1 MTLDIC
7 KRIVI
12 RQSEMTSNERLERYR
27 EFDIKKRTKLSE
39 TIYRDIRYCRM
50 YFLYLKLCLE
60 LEKKKI
66 PINDQLIKVNK
77 RLFKDHS
84 LDTILTSSFDQYFK
98 SNKHLFVEE
107 QVKLLSQSE
116 TLDKDYLYFKLPKDR
131 TENVMIN
138 EIKSLMKNKLK
149 ERDNNLFSNSK
160 TPYIRLHIEY
170 NCFIMSVNNYSRREI
185 QTYIN
190 EKYENYKELL
200 IQKKKSFKKTKS
212 LVKRYSFTDPDDYS
226 RPLEE
231 HVSSVET
238 ITTEPDK
245 PKIHMY
251 EQSVSRVVSR
261 CRKRL
266 INFSENRIFP

>member
-12 RQSEMTSNERLERYR
+12 RQSEMTSNERLDRYQD
-27 EFDIKKRTKLSE
+27 FDIKRRTKLSK

-66 PINDQLIKVNK
+66 LVNDQLIKVNK

-107 QVKLLSQSE
+107 EVKLLSQSE
-116 TLDKDYLYFKLPKDR
+116 NLDKDYLYFKLPKDR

-149 ERDNNLFSNSK
+149 EKDNKFFSNSK
-160 TPYIRLHIEY
+160 TSYIRLHIEY
-170 NCFIMSVNNYSRREI
+170 NCFIMSVNNYTRREI
-185 QTYIN
+185 QTFVN
-190 EKYENYKELL
+190 EKYKNYEDLL
-200 IQKKKSFKKTKS
+200 IQNKKSFDEFNE
-212 LVKRYSFTDPDDYS
+212 V
-226 RPLEE
+226 
-231 HVSSVET
+231 
-238 ITTEPDK
+238 

>member
-12 RQSEMTSNERLERYR
+12 RQSEMTSNERLERYQD
-27 EFDIKKRTKLSE
+27 FDIKKRTILSE

-107 QVKLLSQSE
+107 SVSLLKNQDNFN
-116 TLDKDYLYFKLPKDR
+116 TDDYLYFKIPKDR
-131 TENVMIN
+131 SELVLLS

-149 ERDNNLFSNSK
+149 KKDNNLFSNSK
-160 TPYIRLHIEY
+160 TPYIRLHVEY

-190 EKYENYKELL
+190 EKYKNYEKLL
-200 IQKKKSFKKTKS
+200 IQKKKSFDE
-212 LVKRYSFTDPDDYS
+212 FN
-226 RPLEE
+226 EE
-231 HVSSVET
+231 
-238 ITTEPDK
+238 
-245 PKIHMY
+245 PKILMY
-251 EQSVSRVVSR
+251 EQSVSRVVSK